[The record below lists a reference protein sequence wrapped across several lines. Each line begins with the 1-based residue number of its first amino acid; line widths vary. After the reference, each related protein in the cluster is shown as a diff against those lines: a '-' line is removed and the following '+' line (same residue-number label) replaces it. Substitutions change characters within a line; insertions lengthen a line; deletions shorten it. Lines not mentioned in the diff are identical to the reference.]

1 MLYQRYFLR
10 MNQSSTTHI
19 LSLLLALML
28 SLAVVRIVLIPT
40 DVENAPLKNS
50 HRNRNN
56 NNNSSNRSVNNA
68 DTNHNISTK
77 FSFDTNT
84 NNSAV
89 ALNLIGF
96 ENDYRQYASD
106 DSDAQAYAREKHKTE
121 KTINFNGSELVDDA
135 IPNRTKDAIAME
147 ILAKAIGDRD
157 NNNHSQTIDASSENI
172 ENGDSMMRTQ
182 RPANGR
188 KRHLKRRLMQ
198 HSEADFY
205 VNNRPFRRYAMNF
218 YVCFF
223 LTRPMIWTRDNCITF
238 AHTCTIPKQRTC
250 VCV

>member
-1 MLYQRYFLR
+1 

-50 HRNRNN
+50 HRDRN

-77 FSFDTNT
+77 FPFDPNTNT

-96 ENDYRQYASD
+96 ENDYREYASS
-106 DSDAQAYAREKHKTE
+106 DSDAQAYAREKHKTG
-121 KTINFNGSELVDDA
+121 KTIDFDRIELVDDA
-135 IPNRTKDAIAME
+135 IPSRTQDEIGVNIIATAID
-147 ILAKAIGDRD
+147 DRG
-157 NNNHSQTIDASSENI
+157 NSNHSQNIDVSSEK
-172 ENGDSMMRTQ
+172 GDSMMRTQ
-182 RPANGR
+182 SPANER
-188 KRHLKRRLMQ
+188 KRHLKQRLMQ
-198 HSEADFY
+198 HSDADLNG
-205 VNNRPFRRYAMNF
+205 NNRRSIRFRRYAMNF
-218 YVCFF
+218 YVV
-223 LTRPMIWTRDNCITF
+223 LIG
-238 AHTCTIPKQRTC
+238 
-250 VCV
+250 